1 MPGGR
6 KRKVTDPLTESSKP
20 RRRRRVKAEPG
31 ASSSDPASWPSE
43 EQKLPKVKVEPV
55 DIQQDIAHYTCST
68 LHGYSYPYLYAKDG
82 KCVVLEWSCLH
93 FSSTTDGFWCY
104 SLDIGVMV
112 NKGVKELAERVE
124 EQQVELPSIDLLNG
138 IHMVGANRLFRQHEL
153 TRGIF
158 RRSALFALGVLMEE
172 WAKQTAEDLKWT
184 EDVGNGPEEDHQTR
198 DAAEW
203 IWSATN
209 KYCWQVLPPT
219 TDFAASS

>member
-31 ASSSDPASWPSE
+31 ASSSDPASWPLE
-43 EQKLPKVKVEPV
+43 GQKLPKVKVEPV

-68 LHGYSYPYLYAKDG
+68 LHGYSYPYLYAKD
-82 KCVVLEWSCLH
+82 
-93 FSSTTDGFWCY
+93 
-104 SLDIGVMV
+104 GVMV

-184 EDVGNGPEEDHQTR
+184 EDVGNGPEEEDQNR
-198 DAAEW
+198 DAAE
-203 IWSATN
+203 
-209 KYCWQVLPPT
+209 
-219 TDFAASS
+219 